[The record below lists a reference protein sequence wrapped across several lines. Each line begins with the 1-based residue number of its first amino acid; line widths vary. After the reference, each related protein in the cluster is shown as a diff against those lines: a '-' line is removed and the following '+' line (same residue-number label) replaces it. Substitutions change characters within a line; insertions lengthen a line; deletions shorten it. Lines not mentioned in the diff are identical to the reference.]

1 MSPKI
6 IFFRSVRPENL
17 HVDSPGVVLQ
27 GRLGISPTV
36 ITFGR
41 QRTTFLIRARR
52 KIKKVVLCRP
62 RVMQVGGLAARAWRT
77 TPELSLQRF
86 SARREQKKW
95 IFGLTPFRPA
105 AGRTTFFFRARA
117 RVNIYGT
124 RRGGAE
130 LGWVGGPRHHHPELQ
145 LHYNCFLQP

>member
-41 QRTTFLIRARR
+41 QRTTFLIRARL
-52 KIKKVVLCRP
+52 KIKKVVKRSYGAGCGSHTILQALEAGDP
-62 RVMQVGGLAARAWRT
+62 KMLSDVVELAA
-77 TPELSLQRF
+77 
-86 SARREQKKW
+86 
-95 IFGLTPFRPA
+95 G
-105 AGRTTFFFRARA
+105 
-117 RVNIYGT
+117 
-124 RRGGAE
+124 
-130 LGWVGGPRHHHPELQ
+130 
-145 LHYNCFLQP
+145 FLAYVEA